1 MKSMRMF
8 LEERELQRGVRLSLE
23 NFSKY
28 GKIDTIP
35 LYAAWTIA

>member
-1 MKSMRMF
+1 MF
-8 LEERELQRGVRLSLE
+8 LKARELERGVRISLE

-35 LYAAWTIA
+35 LYAAWAIA